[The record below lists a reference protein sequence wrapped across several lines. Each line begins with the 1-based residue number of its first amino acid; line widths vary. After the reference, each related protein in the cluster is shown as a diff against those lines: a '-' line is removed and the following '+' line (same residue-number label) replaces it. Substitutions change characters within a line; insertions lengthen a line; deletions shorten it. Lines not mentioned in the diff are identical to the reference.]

1 MRDKILE
8 AAIKIANKPNGLS
21 KLTRESVAFR
31 ANCSPAL
38 VSHYYG
44 TMDRLR
50 AAVIAQAVAR
60 ELLPIIVQT
69 IITGDKTVPLE
80 LKYKALASL

>member
-1 MRDKILE
+1 
-8 AAIKIANKPNGLS
+8 
-21 KLTRESVAFR
+21 
-31 ANCSPAL
+31 
-38 VSHYYG
+38 
-44 TMDRLR
+44 MDRLR